1 MTRTDTAAAPYRAEA
16 SRGDGQWHLTVQSL
30 DTHLERGQVDA
41 LVVTVTPRRA
51 GDGFPAAD
59 LDRALRQSGFTRD
72 GEWSPDGDA
81 RTAPCRHPRPH
92 AAPPPRE

>member
-1 MTRTDTAAAPYRAEA
+1 MTRTDTADAPYRAEA